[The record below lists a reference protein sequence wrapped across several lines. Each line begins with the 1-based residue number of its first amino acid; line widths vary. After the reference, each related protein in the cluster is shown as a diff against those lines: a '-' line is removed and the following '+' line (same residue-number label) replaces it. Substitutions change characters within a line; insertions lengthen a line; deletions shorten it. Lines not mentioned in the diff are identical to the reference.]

1 MPAKSSEQKAIE
13 RQMKENQRIEREN
26 ARRERASGI
35 VNAAKYIGDF
45 RVMDPDAEKV
55 LEIALEQYN
64 GNDNNFVTVSDDAV
78 PKYLSNSLPLEAEK
92 LLMYGMLSRYM
103 IYAKSVMLTLS
114 NLGKTYFEDKKNA
127 IEGENIKMT
136 ENKMPMLLISH
147 ATTDKKYAEH
157 LVTLFENIGLDHTQM
172 ICSSVPGYGIP
183 LNKKVYDWL
192 ANKFQDWNLDLYVI
206 FVLSDRYYAS
216 AASLNEMGAA
226 WVTKKEYTSILLPG
240 FEFSQIKGAISA
252 DQIAIKLDSD
262 EEELKQRLN
271 ELKDNL
277 TEMFGLTKVV
287 DVRWERFRSAFI
299 DAVKG
304 IQVEKENNRVRKN
317 QPSFAVKIDG
327 INKQLPGTA
336 DILKPDFTGGTC
348 HRNLQFSI
356 EIVND
361 KVARNLIVFDKLL
374 TTVLK
379 SGEKCRMAVAYED
392 SEDVKKWP
400 SRVTKIL
407 HSEYEDTK
415 GLPNWFNICYQDEE
429 GHSMVQ
435 SFKLE
440 FFDGEAYYDLDG
452 YPWET

>member
-92 LLMYGMLSRYM
+92 LLIYGMLSRYM

-226 WVTKKEYTSILLPG
+226 WVTKK
-240 FEFSQIKGAISA
+240 
-252 DQIAIKLDSD
+252 
-262 EEELKQRLN
+262 
-271 ELKDNL
+271 
-277 TEMFGLTKVV
+277 
-287 DVRWERFRSAFI
+287 
-299 DAVKG
+299 
-304 IQVEKENNRVRKN
+304 
-317 QPSFAVKIDG
+317 
-327 INKQLPGTA
+327 
-336 DILKPDFTGGTC
+336 
-348 HRNLQFSI
+348 
-356 EIVND
+356 
-361 KVARNLIVFDKLL
+361 
-374 TTVLK
+374 
-379 SGEKCRMAVAYED
+379 
-392 SEDVKKWP
+392 
-400 SRVTKIL
+400 
-407 HSEYEDTK
+407 
-415 GLPNWFNICYQDEE
+415 
-429 GHSMVQ
+429 
-435 SFKLE
+435 
-440 FFDGEAYYDLDG
+440 
-452 YPWET
+452 

>member
-1 MPAKSSEQKAIE
+1 
-13 RQMKENQRIEREN
+13 
-26 ARRERASGI
+26 
-35 VNAAKYIGDF
+35 
-45 RVMDPDAEKV
+45 
-55 LEIALEQYN
+55 
-64 GNDNNFVTVSDDAV
+64 
-78 PKYLSNSLPLEAEK
+78 
-92 LLMYGMLSRYM
+92 
-103 IYAKSVMLTLS
+103 
-114 NLGKTYFEDKKNA
+114 
-127 IEGENIKMT
+127 
-136 ENKMPMLLISH
+136 
-147 ATTDKKYAEH
+147 
-157 LVTLFENIGLDHTQM
+157 
-172 ICSSVPGYGIP
+172 
-183 LNKKVYDWL
+183 
-192 ANKFQDWNLDLYVI
+192 
-206 FVLSDRYYAS
+206 
-216 AASLNEMGAA
+216 MGAA

-277 TEMFGLTKVV
+277 TEMFGLTKVI

-327 INKQLPGTA
+327 INKQLPGTV

-374 TTVLK
+374 ATVLK

-435 SFKLE
+435 SLKLE

>member
-1 MPAKSSEQKAIE
+1 MPAKSPEQKAIE
-13 RQMKENQRIEREN
+13 KQMKEKQRIERDN
-26 ARRERASGI
+26 ARRERASNI

-64 GNDNNFVTVSDDAV
+64 GNDNNLVTISDDAV
-78 PKYLSNSLPLEAEK
+78 PKHLSNSLPLEAEK

-103 IYAKSVMLTLS
+103 IYVKSVMLTLS

-127 IEGENIKMT
+127 IEGEDIKMT
-136 ENKMPMLLISH
+136 EKKMPMLLISH

-157 LVTLFENIGLDHTQM
+157 LVTLFENIGLNHTQM

-183 LNKKVYDWL
+183 LNKRVYDWL
-192 ANKFQDWNLDLYVI
+192 ASKFIDWDLDLYVI
-206 FVLSDRYYAS
+206 FILSDRYYSS
-216 AASLNEMGAA
+216 AACLNEMGAA

-240 FEFSQIKGAISA
+240 FDFSQIKGAISA

-277 TEMFGLTKVV
+277 TEKFGLTKIT
-287 DVRWERFRSAFI
+287 DVRWDRFRGTFT
-299 DAVKG
+299 DAIKG
-304 IQVEKENNRVRKN
+304 IQAEKENSRVRKN
-317 QPSFAVKIDG
+317 QPSFSVTIEG
-327 INKQLPGTA
+327 INKRLPGA
-336 DILKPDFTGGTC
+336 AEIINSDFTGGTR
-348 HRNLQFSI
+348 HKNLQISI
-356 EIVND
+356 EIIND

-374 TTVLK
+374 TVALK
-379 SGEKCRMAVAYED
+379 PGGKCRMAVAYED
-392 SEDVKKWP
+392 SEDVIKWP
-400 SRVTKIL
+400 SKVTKIL

-429 GHSMVQ
+429 GHNMVQ
-435 SFKLE
+435 SLKLQS
-440 FFDGEAYYDLDG
+440 FDGEAYYDLDG
-452 YPWET
+452 YPWEA

>member
-1 MPAKSSEQKAIE
+1 MPAKSPEQKAIE
-13 RQMKENQRIEREN
+13 KQMKEKQRIERDN
-26 ARRERASGI
+26 ARRQRASGI

-78 PKYLSNSLPLEAEK
+78 PKHLSNSLPLEAEK
-92 LLMYGMLSRYM
+92 LSMYGMLSRYM
-103 IYAKSVMLTLS
+103 IYAKSVMFTLS
-114 NLGKTYFEDKKNA
+114 NLGKTYFEDKKKA

-157 LVTLFENIGLDHTQM
+157 LIALFENIGLNQTQM

-183 LNKKVYDWL
+183 LNVRIYDWL
-192 ANKFQDWNLDLYVI
+192 ASKFTDWDLDLYVI
-206 FVLSDRYYAS
+206 FVLSDRYYSS
-216 AASLNEMGAA
+216 AACLNEMGAA

-240 FEFSQIKGAISA
+240 FDFSQIKGAISA

-277 TEMFGLTKVV
+277 TEKFGLTKIA
-287 DVRWERFRSAFI
+287 DVRWDRFRGTFT
-299 DAVKG
+299 DAIKG

-317 QPSFAVKIDG
+317 QPSFSVAIEG
-327 INKQLPGTA
+327 INKRLPGATE
-336 DILKPDFTGGTC
+336 IINSDFTGGTR
-348 HRNLQFSI
+348 HRNLQISI

-361 KVARNLIVFDKLL
+361 KVARNLIVFDKMLTGLL
-374 TTVLK
+374 K
-379 SGEKCRMAVAYED
+379 PGEKCRMAVAYED

-400 SRVTKIL
+400 TKVIEIL

-429 GHSMVQ
+429 GHNMVQ
-435 SFKLE
+435 SLKLQS
-440 FFDGEAYYDLDG
+440 FDGESYYDLDG
-452 YPWET
+452 YPWEA